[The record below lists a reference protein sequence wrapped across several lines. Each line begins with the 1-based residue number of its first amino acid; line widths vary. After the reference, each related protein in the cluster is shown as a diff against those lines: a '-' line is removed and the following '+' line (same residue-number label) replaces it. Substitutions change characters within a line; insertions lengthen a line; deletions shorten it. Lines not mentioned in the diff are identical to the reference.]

1 MSESERFTYSAKL
14 RFLCGVARRP
24 TLTRSAVAVASVLI
38 DHTNADTMACFPAIS
53 SIVSESGVPRST
65 VIRSLRELERDGVLL
80 AEKRTGSV
88 THYRLL
94 TGATHGT
101 GLEAPT
107 GAIQNLRKGR
117 TGATH
122 GTDPVPRAEHEQKE
136 KKKSNRKS
144 DLSLLTFSDWKQSL
158 KQRDEKLIP
167 TDDPIFQFVDDAGI
181 PDEFHYLAWTAFQ
194 QRYQDSSDRCSDW
207 RARYRRAIRE
217 DWLKL
222 WRFDDVMGEYV
233 LTNAGQQLQRVVEAR
248 E

>member
-1 MSESERFTYSAKL
+1 MADERFTYSAKL

-65 VIRSLRELERDGVLL
+65 VIRSLRELERDGVMV

-101 GLEAPT
+101 GSEAPT

-136 KKKSNRKS
+136 KKKSNRKRE
-144 DLSLLTFSDWKQSL
+144 LSLLTFQECLDQL
-158 KQRDEKLIP
+158 AEGQRFLP
-167 TDDPIFQFVDDAGI
+167 LDDPLFAYVENAGI
-181 PDEFHYLAWTAFQ
+181 PGEFHYLAWVAFKT
-194 QRYQDSSDRCSDW
+194 RFKGSTDRCSDW
-207 RARYRRAIRE
+207 RERYRRAIRE
-217 DWLKL
+217 DWLKV
-222 WRFDDVMGEYV
+222 WRFDEVIGEYV
-233 LTNAGQQLQRVVEAR
+233 LTNVGQQLQRVVEAK